1 MMVIRV
7 LKYFSKSTA
16 CTRAKMN
23 PTIKYGFGV
32 LVMRQCRNADAN
44 THTTGLGDAGNGEG
58 FKCVRA
64 EGIEALL
71 VLATQFCCEPKTALE
86 NKVYLKSVKIFLKV
100 LDIF

>member
-16 CTRAKMN
+16 CTRAKVR
-23 PTIKYGFGV
+23 KYGFGV
-32 LVMRQCRNADAN
+32 LVTRQCRIADVN
-44 THTTGLGDAGNGEG
+44 THTTGVGDADNGEG
-58 FKCVRA
+58 FKCMRA